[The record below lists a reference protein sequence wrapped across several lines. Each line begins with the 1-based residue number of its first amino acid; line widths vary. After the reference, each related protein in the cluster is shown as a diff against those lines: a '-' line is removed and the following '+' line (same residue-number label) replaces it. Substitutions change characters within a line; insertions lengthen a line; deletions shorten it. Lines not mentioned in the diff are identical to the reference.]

1 MYRLERRG
9 SRAGSRLGV
18 LDDGVMLLGLQVVVL
33 TPMKRVRLTDSEGP
47 SLLMDT
53 KRLSTC
59 LFTSLIYMREKRD
72 AILGAQR
79 FYQPVDTIQGYP

>member
-1 MYRLERRG
+1 MYRLELRG

-18 LDDGVMLLGLQVVVL
+18 LDDGVQLLGLQVDVL

-53 KRLSTC
+53 KRLSLRVC
-59 LFTSLIYMREKRD
+59 LRCVF
-72 AILGAQR
+72 
-79 FYQPVDTIQGYP
+79 IQGKA